1 MDEELFAGLI
11 TGIIIAIICGI
22 LFLIQKK
29 RELESRIEL
38 LTRSKNEQEDNIKQ
52 LKKDYAEK
60 VDSLNAEIDNL
71 DNDCNALHSMLIEC
85 QLSYLKTQET
95 IQASYDELIKKEPR
109 AFSYVA
115 SLMADYLTYDIYQ
128 DEMNLKSSKV
138 SHERRRAAKVHE
150 IREET
155 KNIIIPLKEAQY
167 QLDYLLQ
174 LYPEL
179 NDAINYEYEN
189 TPSLE
194 EIKCNKEKYNDDPVS
209 SYISREEWD
218 NLTPSERNQL
228 ALDRYINRQKTNW
241 EIGRDYELYVAHRY
255 EMQGYN
261 VDTFGSYM
269 QMNDLGRD
277 LIAKK
282 GNKIKVIQ
290 CKYWSSQKVIHE
302 NHICQLFGTVVCY
315 CIENNLQTSDVE
327 PVFVTSTKLSEQA
340 KKFANMLNISVAE
353 NFPFKEFPRIKC
365 NIGHDEYGETQIYHL
380 PMDQLYD
387 KVKICKKG
395 ECYCTTVQEA
405 EMLGFRRAYR
415 WHGN

>member
-1 MDEELFAGLI
+1 MDEDLFVCI
-11 TGIIIAIICGI
+11 IYIIIFIFISI
-22 LFLIQKK
+22 SFLIYKK
-29 RELESRIEL
+29 RKFVKTIKYLNKINDQQKDFIKKLE
-38 LTRSKNEQEDNIKQ
+38 IKQ
-52 LKKDYAEK
+52 TELVNCFNNEINRLENEYDTLKTT
-60 VDSLNAEIDNL
+60 LN
-71 DNDCNALHSMLIEC
+71 EC
-85 QLSYLKTQET
+85 QISYLRNRESIQESFD
-95 IQASYDELIKKEPR
+95 QLIAKEPH

-128 DEMNLKSSKV
+128 DEINLKTSKV

-174 LYPEL
+174 IYPEL
-179 NDAINYEYEN
+179 NDVINYEYEN

-194 EIKCNKEKYNDDPVS
+194 EIKYNKEKYNDDPVS

-218 NLTPSERNQL
+218 NLTPSKRNQL
-228 ALDRYINRQKTNW
+228 ALDRYINRQKSNW

-269 QMNDLGRD
+269 QMSDLGRD

-282 GNKIKVIQ
+282 ENKIKVIQ
-290 CKYWSSQKVIHE
+290 RKYWSSQKVIHE

-315 CIENNLQTSDVE
+315 CIENNLKTSDVE
-327 PVFVTSTKLSEQA
+327 AIFVTSTKLSEQA
-340 KKFANMLNISVAE
+340 KKFANMLNISIVE

-365 NIGHDEYGETQIYHL
+365 NIGHDEYGETKIYHL

-387 KVKICKKG
+387 KVKICKSG
-395 ECYCTTVQEA
+395 ECYCTTVEEA
-405 EMLGFRRAYR
+405 ETLGFRRAYR